1 MQQALNFQINRKF
14 LKFLQELE
22 APETNKNIFDFY
34 FKNVY
39 NFFFCYDNLHKILA
53 FATNSHFMLATKCR
67 RL

>member
-39 NFFFCYDNLHKILA
+39 NFFSVMTTYIKF
-53 FATNSHFMLATKCR
+53 
-67 RL
+67 